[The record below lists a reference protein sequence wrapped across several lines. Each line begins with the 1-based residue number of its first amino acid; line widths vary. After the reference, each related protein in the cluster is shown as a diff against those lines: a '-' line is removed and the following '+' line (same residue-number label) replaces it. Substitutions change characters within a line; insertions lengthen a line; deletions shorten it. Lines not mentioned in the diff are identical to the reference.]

1 MHANQYEEH
10 LAHSAPCASRW
21 DGLDRGDAD
30 WDYEEERRAQ
40 NEADEAA
47 LTMKIERTET
57 GEFIAYF
64 PGDYHIGYGATASD
78 AREALLWGMENE

>member
-1 MHANQYEEH
+1 MPWYTTAHA
-10 LAHSAPCASRW
+10 R
-21 DGLDRGDAD
+21 RDA
-30 WDYEEERRAQ
+30 ERQAAQ
-40 NEADEAA
+40 RKQAMQQP

-78 AREALLWGMENE
+78 AREALLWSMENE